1 MKKIILIFFITFFT
15 NYSFAYNDDL
25 SGNAIDC
32 YTEDDEKIRY
42 YITIKFISD
51 KKSLFAFAI
60 YDSTKNEVKEFLNST
75 EVEYY
80 TGENDI
86 MLVSYFQERFYQHGY
101 MGGTVGD
108 FFIDRRDL
116 STNYFQI
123 VRGDFLTDMEGCEVA
138 DYDNPNL
145 FKIYNKLE
153 EILNYPEPS
162 QEEKK
167 LL

>member
-1 MKKIILIFFITFFT
+1 MKKIILIFLITFFT

-32 YTEDDEKIRY
+32 YTEDDKKIRY

-86 MLVSYFQERFYQHGY
+86 MLQSYFQERYYKWGY
-101 MGGTVGD
+101 WGDSVGS

-116 STNYFQI
+116 STNFFQI
-123 VRGDFLTDMEGCEVA
+123 ARGGFLIDMEGCEIA

-145 FKIYNKLE
+145 FEIYNKLE
-153 EILNYPEPS
+153 EFLNNPEPT
-162 QEEKK
+162 QEKK